1 MRTPTF
7 IGQHITTEMLTQI
20 SNKEVHGPTF
30 SVVVPNIHQI
40 RYKEGSHV
48 AVVEIEGGMDEGG
61 EVNWLL
67 YQETLKGWEPPHEM
81 EEIAENKRAE
91 VLSNVS
97 QSLSVLEMPHELV

>member
-1 MRTPTF
+1 
-7 IGQHITTEMLTQI
+7 MLIQI

-30 SVVVPNIHQI
+30 SVAVPNIHQV
-40 RYKEGSHV
+40 RYKEGSRV
-48 AVVEIEGGMDEGG
+48 AVVEIEGGMEEGG

-81 EEIAENKRAE
+81 EEMSENKRAE

-97 QSLSVLEMPHELV
+97 QSLTILEMPHELV